1 MEKVTIK
8 VLGAGGGGGGGFAA
22 AAVAAESTRNR
33 SCAAEDF
40 LFLITNK
47 IELNMLW
54 CEQCTHSNMERSVKV
69 FRTLEVS
76 LTVGL

>member
-47 IELNMLW
+47 N
-54 CEQCTHSNMERSVKV
+54 
-69 FRTLEVS
+69 
-76 LTVGL
+76 

>member
-8 VLGAGGGGGGGFAA
+8 VLGAAGGGGGGFAA

-54 CEQCTHSNMERSVKV
+54 CEQCYTFEHGKKC
-69 FRTLEVS
+69 
-76 LTVGL
+76 